1 MVKVNGAI
9 IGGIISQKFKVIQ
22 KNHINELRIDVRKTI
37 KIPNI
42 PNCRKKIDEVKVVV
56 ETVNAHNPEDS
67 FSDRFINLL
76 QK

>member
-1 MVKVNGAI
+1 MKE
-9 IGGIISQKFKVIQ
+9 K
-22 KNHINELRIDVRKTI
+22 ERKE
-37 KIPNI
+37 KK
-42 PNCRKKIDEVKVVV
+42 RKENKKEKVVV

>member
-22 KNHINELRIDVRKTI
+22 KNHIAELRTDVKNTI

-42 PNCRKKIDEVKVVV
+42 PNCKKKIY
-56 ETVNAHNPEDS
+56 
-67 FSDRFINLL
+67 
-76 QK
+76 